1 MLFSFAF
8 ALYSAVRPH
17 PHHGNIIYLARRGVV
32 SHDMPAD
39 SVQFGSMHIRI
50 RFGLNAHS
58 IRFAESRVIIM

>member
-1 MLFSFAF
+1 M
-8 ALYSAVRPH
+8 
-17 PHHGNIIYLARRGVV
+17 

-58 IRFAESRVIIM
+58 IRFPENRVICEKDLRITKLHCYCKHSVLCIGRARAQIG